1 MVTVLIIIQY
11 LVAAIVDIFDKFL
24 ISKRK
29 IEPYA
34 YTFFT
39 VSLGLLY
46 LVLWPWVYEPLPWRV
61 IAVNLSSG
69 LVYAVA
75 LFVFFRALSQG
86 EVSRVIP
93 FIFGLVPVFDMLFV
107 WLTGRNILSLV
118 EVSALCLLLPG
129 ALLISYRKENF
140 NLSHIG
146 TKISAAFL
154 FSLDY
159 LVWQYGNQSGSMLN
173 HLMWDRLSAGG
184 GLILLAILWPDF
196 RRKVTVYNT
205 EIHKKNYT
213 AWLFLLKQAIGGL
226 NFIFFSWLLVVGKI
240 PLVNGLQG
248 FRYLFLFLVSLFL
261 SRKYRHILDED
272 VSRYTI
278 GLKFAALTLIF
289 LGTLILFVF

>member
-11 LVAAIVDIFDKFL
+11 LVAAIVDVFDKFL

-46 LVLWPWVYEPLPWRV
+46 LVLWPWVYEPLPWRIIV
-61 IAVNLSSG
+61 VNLSSG
-69 LVYAVA
+69 FIYAA
-75 LFVFFRALSQG
+75 TLFVFFRALSEG

-93 FIFGLVPVFDMLFV
+93 FVFGLVPVFDVLFV
-107 WLTGRNILSLV
+107 WLTGRNALSLV
-118 EVSALCLLLPG
+118 EISALCLLLPG
-129 ALLISYRKENF
+129 AMLISYRKENF
-140 NLSHIG
+140 RFSHIG
-146 TKISAAFL
+146 TKILAAFL

-173 HLMWDRLSAGG
+173 HLMWDRLAAGG
-184 GLILLAILWPDF
+184 SLILLVIFWPGF
-196 RRKVTVYNT
+196 RRKVMVHDRV
-205 EIHKKNYT
+205 HKKNQT
-213 AWLFLLKQAIGGL
+213 TWLFMLKQAIGGL

-248 FRYLFLFLVSLFL
+248 FRYLFLFLASLFL

-272 VSRYTI
+272 VSSHTI
-278 GLKFAALTLIF
+278 GLKLAALVLIF